1 MKALRQVLLKDQKS
15 MKRSALNTA
24 MKKRAL
30 MRVASAHLRKCAE
43 ETKKKTEAF
52 KKIAPTYI
60 SKKSGKEILW
70 ATAYE
75 DKEHPNHD
83 QAVKDYQDWA
93 EKNTGRG
100 LVQKMIS
107 VRGKLG
113 KALASV
119 GKKLSAKSWS
129 GVKAVAKQGKSEV
142 AGMLVECPKILYSM
156 AKGEY
161 DFSDKEKLKSDLKKV
176 WGSAVYYGGIAVA
189 IMASPAAAGLLGTSS
204 AVGVALGKSVATH
217 AIIGA
222 ASSNADFWGF
232 LSVEAAETVA
242 GFAGKGS
249 DLQESLGGFV
259 STDIFDGVVGAV
271 TAGLKTIASDE
282 DYSSEEDKFMVDFLG
297 RVNIA
302 IGQTMSGLS
311 NEEMEK
317 ITQDAGLI

>member
-1 MKALRQVLLKDQKS
+1 MKKVAVETVL
-15 MKRSALNTA
+15 
-24 MKKRAL
+24 KKRAVV
-30 MRVASAHLRKCAE
+30 RVASAHLRKIAE
-43 ETKKKTEAF
+43 ESKKKTEAF
-52 KKIAPTYI
+52 KKIAPTYK
-60 SKKSGKEILW
+60 SKKSGEEILW

-93 EKNTGRG
+93 KKNTGEG
-100 LVQKMIS
+100 LAQKMIS
-107 VRGKLG
+107 MRGKLG
-113 KALASV
+113 KALASR
-119 GKKLSAKSWS
+119 GKKLAEKTWA

-142 AGMLVECPKILYSM
+142 AGMLVDCPKILYNM
-156 AKGEY
+156 AKGDY
-161 DFSDKEKLKSDLKKV
+161 DFSDKDQLKSDLKTV

-189 IMASPAAAGLLGTSS
+189 IMAAPAAAGLLGTAG

-217 AIIGA
+217 AVIGA
-222 ASSNADFWGF
+222 ASADADFWGF

-242 GFAGKGS
+242 GFAGKAS

-271 TAGLKTIASDE
+271 SAGLKTIASDDE
-282 DYSSEEDKFMVDFLG
+282 DSSEEDKFMVDFLG

-302 IGQTMSGLS
+302 IGQTMSNLS

-317 ITQDAGLI
+317 ITQDAGLV